1 MTRKSRIII
10 YIAIAVTALALGIIA
25 VLSIPKESSTQTAD
39 EFINAGNKYLIELSY
54 DKAVI
59 EFNKAI
65 EIEPRNAD
73 AYIGLAEAY
82 LGLGE
87 DEKAIETLELGYEN
101 TRDERIKK
109 MLDELLGITEET
121 EITTAE
127 VTTETTTTVS
137 ETGTFIDEMIEISI
151 PMAFYEGSND
161 EYGYGY
167 NVFIYIYTDKG
178 YEINVQSSQAEY
190 CHVNY
195 IISDELPFEVD
206 SRIDGSVSISINKY
220 NDLYYFYFNLESKI
234 NDWNEY
240 INPEINTY
248 NENGEIAERAENEY
262 DSENKLVKS
271 TVYNSD
277 NEIIRV
283 KELIYDENGL
293 LNCVMENDK
302 LRCEYFYDNN
312 GNKVKEIAYT
322 YDGEENYIEEWE
334 YDSNNNCVSCIYT
347 NFISPC
353 KTEWKWEY
361 DSAGNR
367 IKETYMDINS
377 SCSCSWKHTY
387 DNNGNLIESSSDYY
401 YNKYE
406 YDSAGRMIKKY
417 SDNNNDGEWD
427 SIYTYRYDSDGV
439 FYEYDYEFYSEYY
452 SNKETISY
460 DPNTQHTVSENIK
473 YMKIALPSIFIEQI
487 KNEYGIDLAA

>member
-1 MTRKSRIII
+1 MKQKTRIII
-10 YIAIAVTALALGIIA
+10 YIAISVTALVLGIIA
-25 VLSIPKESSTQTAD
+25 VLSIPDKSQAKTAD
-39 EFINAGNKYLIELSY
+39 EFIKTGNKYLIELSY

-73 AYIGLAEAY
+73 AYIGLVEAY
-82 LGLGE
+82 MGLGE

-109 MLDELLGITEET
+109 MLDELLGITEKT

-137 ETGTFIDEMIEISI
+137 ETGNFIDEMVEIYI
-151 PMAFYEGSND
+151 PMAFFEGPYD
-161 EYGYGY
+161 EYGYGS
-167 NVFIYIYTDKG
+167 FMEHIYTGKG

-190 CHVNY
+190 CHVIY
-195 IISDELPFEVD
+195 VISDELPFEAD
-206 SRIDGSVSISINKY
+206 SRIDGPISIAISKY
-220 NDLYYFYFNLESKI
+220 NDSYHYSFNHNKKTRYSVYE
-234 NDWNEY
+234 
-240 INPEINTY
+240 NPEITKY
-248 NENGEIAERAENEY
+248 NENGNIIERAENEY
-262 DSENKLVKS
+262 DLENRLVKS

-277 NEIIRV
+277 NEVIRV

-302 LRCEYFYDNN
+302 LRCECFYDNN
-312 GNKVKEIAYT
+312 GNKVKEIVYT

-334 YDSNNNCVSCIYT
+334 YDSNNNCVSYMHIGCTYSSKSRY
-347 NFISPC
+347 N
-353 KTEWKWEY
+353 WEY
-361 DSAGNR
+361 DSSGNR

-377 SCSCSWKHTY
+377 SYSWEDTY
-387 DNNGNLIESSSDYY
+387 DNNGNLIESGSDNYY
-401 YNKYE
+401 DKYE

-417 SDNNNDGEWD
+417 SDYNNDGEWD

-439 FYEYDYEFYSEYY
+439 FYEYDWEYYSEYH
-452 SNKETISY
+452 SSKETTSY
-460 DPNTQHTVSENIK
+460 DPNTHHTVSENIK